1 MSLNKYQPHLFVLP
15 EDDANRQMAKGFLRD
30 PSLSIRKI
38 QVLPEAGG
46 WTQVLERFKSDH
58 IVGMDQYPNRFIV
71 LVIDLDGLVER
82 LGNVKTEIPSRL
94 SGRVFILG
102 SLSTP
107 EDLKQAGLG
116 SYESIGMGLAK
127 DCREGTNTTWGH
139 KLLQHNA
146 NEVARLRKSVRPFLF
161 P

>member
-15 EDDANRQMAKGFLRD
+15 EDDANRQLANGFLLD
-30 PSLSIRKI
+30 PALSIRKI

-46 WTQVLERFKSDH
+46 WTKVLEQFKSGH
-58 IVGMDQYPNRFIV
+58 IIGMDRYPNRFVV
-71 LVIDLDGLVER
+71 LVLDLDGFVER
-82 LGNVKTEIPSRL
+82 LESFKAAIPSRL
-94 SGRVFILG
+94 GERVFILG

-107 EDLKQAGLG
+107 EGLKQAGLG

-146 NEVARLRKSVRPFLF
+146 NEVARLGKSVRPFLF